1 MSRNERSGD
10 LPRRR
15 QASTVLSPL
24 RRKAADFRSLAE
36 ERARAKLREEPVLSI
51 IVPMLNEEEMIS
63 EFHEKLS
70 RALDDIGETYEVICI
85 DDGSTDGT
93 FEALAALHAAD
104 RRWKTL
110 RFSRNFGKEIALSA
124 GIQHARG
131 AAVIPID
138 ADLQDPPE
146 LIPAMLE
153 KWREGNDVVLAVRRR
168 RDEDTWLKK
177 TSAKLF
183 YRIMGRVTNIHMTPN
198 AGDFRLMDRRV
209 VAAINA
215 LPERNRFMKGIF
227 AWVGFEQAVI
237 EYDRPQRAA
246 GKSKFNFW
254 RLWNFSLDGITS
266 FTTLPLRISGYLG
279 GVIATLAMLYGAV
292 LVGRYFLFGADVPG
306 FTSIMVAVLALGGLQ
321 LVILG
326 VIGEYL
332 GRLYME
338 TKRRPLYV
346 VDSALGLEAGAVS
359 GVAA

>member
-1 MSRNERSGD
+1 M
-10 LPRRR
+10 
-15 QASTVLSPL
+15 
-24 RRKAADFRSLAE
+24 
-36 ERARAKLREEPVLSI
+36 LREEPVLSL
-51 IVPMLNEEEMIS
+51 IVPMLNEEEMVPV
-63 EFHEKLS
+63 FHERLS
-70 RALDDIGETYEVICI
+70 DVLEGIGETYEVICI
-85 DDGSTDGT
+85 DDGSSDGT
-93 FEALAALHAAD
+93 FEALAAIHARD
-104 RRWKTL
+104 RRWKTI

-124 GIQHARG
+124 GIKHARG

-146 LIPAMLE
+146 LIAEMLE
-153 KWREGNDVVLAVRRR
+153 KWREGYDVVCAVRRR

-177 TSAKLF
+177 TSASLF

-209 VAAINA
+209 VAAINR
-215 LPERNRFMKGIF
+215 LPERNRFMKGLF
-227 AWVGFEQAVI
+227 AWVGFEQAII
-237 EYDRPQRAA
+237 EYARPQRAA

-279 GVIATLAMLYGAV
+279 GVIATLAMVYGVILIA
-292 LVGRYFLFGADVPG
+292 RHAIFGADVPG
-306 FTSIMVAVLALGGLQ
+306 YTSIMVAVLALGGLQ

-332 GRLYME
+332 GRLYTE

-346 VDSALGLEAGAVS
+346 IDAALGFDEPTVPPVS
-359 GVAA
+359 GS